1 MCAFH
6 KFAAAGNRSVFDLSP
21 TENIY
26 EGSHHHWHLPPQRP
40 LNSSVYSCFY
50 CILFNSA
57 LKHILGGNMI
67 LPWKD
72 SSFLQWF
79 C

>member
-26 EGSHHHWHLPPQRP
+26 EGSHHH
-40 LNSSVYSCFY
+40 
-50 CILFNSA
+50 
-57 LKHILGGNMI
+57 
-67 LPWKD
+67 
-72 SSFLQWF
+72 
-79 C
+79 